1 MQDALSTL
9 LLSLRNG
16 HKVMIEVVDVLLE
29 ESRLPSCF
37 PLVQRN
43 IVSRKVRNEMA
54 VVTIEMADATGTPF
68 KRGLST
74 E

>member
-1 MQDALSTL
+1 MFYSRKAA
-9 LLSLRNG
+9 SLPA
-16 HKVMIEVVDVLLE
+16 
-29 ESRLPSCF
+29 SRLYNGTSSA
-37 PLVQRN
+37 VE
-43 IVSRKVRNEMA
+43 VRNEMA